1 MGSHH
6 LQISTLTMEFC
17 APGTVLRTAW
27 VLLIRLLVREVLL
40 LLSLLGWGLELAS
53 IADSSL
59 PAASPSGI

>member
-1 MGSHH
+1 MGSQH

-27 VLLIRLLVREVLL
+27 VLIRLLVREVLL
-40 LLSLLGWGLELAS
+40 LLSLLGWSLELAS